1 MQFSIITPNYNS
13 ALFLERTIQSVLRQ
27 KESYNEIEYIL
38 VDGGSTDGSH
48 AIIEKYR
55 DDIDTVII
63 ETDSGPASA
72 INKGLA
78 CAHGDVVSWLNAD
91 DIYFPAILR
100 RVFHCF
106 QEHKGASF
114 CFGKCTIIDQQD
126 REIRSSITGF
136 KEFFFP
142 FSSRF
147 LHQSINYISQPAMF
161 FKRRYLAET
170 GALRE
175 DMIAAWDYE
184 FMLKLWHHG
193 KGVVIPGEA
202 ISAFRWHEA
211 SISGQNFNTQFKEE
225 FDAAKEDA
233 GVFAPQTLIHLGVRW
248 GIVLAYTLMSKTRR
262 IRS

>member
-1 MQFSIITPNYNS
+1 MQFSIITPNYNG
-13 ALFLERTIQSVLRQ
+13 ALFLERTIQSVLGQ

-48 AIIEKYR
+48 HIIDKYR
-55 DDIDTVII
+55 GDIDRVII
-63 ETDSGPASA
+63 ERDSGPANA

-78 CAHGDVVSWLNAD
+78 YANGEVVSWLNAD
-91 DIYFPAILR
+91 DIYFPAILK
-100 RVFHCF
+100 RVSDCF
-106 QEHKGASF
+106 QEHKEASF
-114 CFGKCTIIDQQD
+114 CFGKCTIVDQQD
-126 REIRSSITGF
+126 QEIRNSITGF

-161 FKRRYLAET
+161 FKRKYLAEIGT
-170 GALRE
+170 LRE
-175 DMIAAWDYE
+175 DMVAAWDYE

-211 SISGQNFNTQFKEE
+211 SISGQNFNKQFKEE

-233 GVFAPQTLIHLGVRW
+233 GTFAPQTIIHLGVRW
-248 GIVLAYTLMSKTRR
+248 GIVLAYTLMSQARR
-262 IRS
+262 ARN